1 MSVARM
7 VLLII
12 FGSLSVL
19 NLVAVGL
26 KLRKVQYFSTPLRV
40 PCLAVFYILGST
52 GANWLVVTAL
62 ALAFIG
68 DIIWFLQ
75 KKEAFMMLMSGAYL
89 LCFVLYA
96 IALVQPVS
104 LLRGVPAWHYLA
116 ALVYIGYFVLIYS
129 MLKSSLGEMKGPMT
143 VYFAVVM
150 VMGFAAL
157 TRLWWYQGL
166 AFWFPFAGS
175 LAFITSETVH
185 GFHLFK
191 HRGETKHGELFGDLF
206 YISGQL
212 LLVLG
217 FTMA

>member
-7 VLLII
+7 VLLVI

-19 NLVAVGL
+19 NLVAVAL
-26 KLRKVQYFSTPLRV
+26 KMRKVQYFSTPLRV

-52 GANWLVVTAL
+52 GPSWLVIAAL
-62 ALAFIG
+62 AFAFIG

-89 LCFVLYA
+89 LCLVFYA
-96 IALVQPVS
+96 IALVQPIS
-104 LLRGVPAWHYLA
+104 QLRDVPAWHYA
-116 ALVYIGYFVLIYS
+116 VALVYVAYFMLVYT
-129 MLKSSLGEMKGPMT
+129 MLKSYMGEMKGPMT
-143 VYFAVVM
+143 VYLAVVM

-157 TRLWWYQGL
+157 TRLWRYQGL

-175 LAFITSETVH
+175 LSFIASETVH
-185 GFHLFK
+185 GFHMFK
-191 HRGETKHGELFGDLF
+191 HRGESKHGELFGDLF
-206 YISGQL
+206 YISAQA

-217 FTMA
+217 FTRW

>member
-26 KLRKVQYFSTPLRV
+26 KMRKVQYFSTPLRV

-52 GANWLVVTAL
+52 GANWLVVAAL

-89 LCFVLYA
+89 LCFVFYA
-96 IALVQPVS
+96 IALVQPFS
-104 LLRGVPAWHYLA
+104 LLRGVPAWHYLT

-129 MLKSSLGEMKGPMT
+129 MLKSSMGEMKAPMT

-157 TRLWWYQGL
+157 TRLWWHQGL
-166 AFWFPFAGS
+166 AFWLPFAGS
-175 LAFITSETVH
+175 LAFIASETVH

-191 HRGETKHGELFGDLF
+191 HQGGTKHGELFGDLF

>member
-1 MSVARM
+1 
-7 VLLII
+7 
-12 FGSLSVL
+12 VL

-26 KLRKVQYFSTPLRV
+26 KMRKVQYFSTPLRV

-52 GANWLVVTAL
+52 GANWLVVAAL

-89 LCFVLYA
+89 LCFVFYA
-96 IALVQPVS
+96 IALVQPFS
-104 LLRGVPAWHYLA
+104 LLRGVPAWHYLT

-129 MLKSSLGEMKGPMT
+129 MLKSSMGEMKAPMT

-157 TRLWWYQGL
+157 TRLWWHQGL
-166 AFWFPFAGS
+166 AFWLPFAGS
-175 LAFITSETVH
+175 LAFIASETVH

-191 HRGETKHGELFGDLF
+191 HQGGTKHGELFGDLF